1 MIYITIQTKGISN
14 KLIEPLDY
22 GQFVWAMKYCK
33 IILSDS
39 GGVQEEGPFIGKPV
53 VVLRENTERPEAVE
67 NGVAFLVGS
76 NKKKIISIV
85 SELILDID
93 YYNLISKPTNIYG
106 DGNASK
112 MIINY
117 LKKVK

>member
-1 MIYITIQTKGISN
+1 MKKFGLVIIGAHIGVHITKDIKEYKDQNIL
-14 KLIEPLDY
+14 LIEPLDY

-67 NGVAFLVGS
+67 SGVAFLVGS
-76 NKKKIISIV
+76 NKKKIISKK
-85 SELILDID
+85 
-93 YYNLISKPTNIYG
+93 YPIS
-106 DGNASK
+106 A
-112 MIINY
+112 
-117 LKKVK
+117 KV